1 MSSNSILLEYSQI
14 MPSKQPQNLTVSI
27 LIPHHH
33 FPPCFSDLTC
43 FDTQADASCIRV
55 ISVIAVST
63 VETGTAGSHGSRT
76 SQMCKDE
83 NYVTE
88 PRRGHEDF
96 FFLLRDTFTRSR
108 KEKAPRKD
116 GARAPVGEVHSLI
129 LRSVS
134 NTLN

>member
-1 MSSNSILLEYSQI
+1 MSSNSILLGYSQI
-14 MPSKQPQNLTVSI
+14 MPSKQLQNLTVSI

-33 FPPCFSDLTC
+33 FPLCFSDLTC

-76 SQMCKDE
+76 SQMCEDE
-83 NYVTE
+83 NYVME

-96 FFLLRDTFTRSR
+96 FFFLLRDPEILLRDLAR
-108 KEKAPRKD
+108 KRHRGKM
-116 GARAPVGEVHSLI
+116 VHALPWERFI
-129 LRSVS
+129 VLF
-134 NTLN
+134 